1 MGIKGEEYLLP
12 ADTTEGD
19 ILVFLD
25 AGAYSIE
32 SQTVYN
38 NRPRT
43 AVVLI
48 DKDGNDKLIRRE
60 DTYEDIVGYDI
71 Y

>member
-1 MGIKGEEYLLP
+1 MPK
-12 ADTTEGD
+12 DTAIGD
-19 ILVFLD
+19 VIAFLD
-25 AGAYSIE
+25 AGAYTIE

-43 AVVLI
+43 AVIMI
-48 DKDGNDKLIRRE
+48 DKNGKDTMIRRE
-60 DTYEDIVGYDI
+60 DTYEDITGQDI

>member
-1 MGIKGEEYLLP
+1 MTSKGEEYLLP

>member
-1 MGIKGEEYLLP
+1 MPKN
-12 ADTTEGD
+12 TEIND
-19 ILVFLD
+19 VMVFLD
-25 AGAYSIE
+25 AGAYTIE

-43 AVVLI
+43 AVVMI
-48 DKDGNDKLIRRE
+48 DDKGDDRLIRRE
-60 DTYEDIVGYDI
+60 DTYEDITGQDI

>member
-1 MGIKGEEYLLP
+1 M
-12 ADTTEGD
+12 
-19 ILVFLD
+19 VFLD